1 MTTMKQQHDTLG
13 HYPTDTLPGDVIA
26 CRSHG
31 WSPLSWLIRKRT
43 GSQINHVADCIG
55 DGLMVEAL
63 GGVVLTKTSRLT
75 TEWWVHLRPDY
86 LVPSAAFNHWQN
98 AQVGKAYDWKAIWG
112 FGPWNSL
119 DKPNGNDGKWFCSEK
134 TFAAHRDVCG
144 VKLLERRPNGYV
156 TPNDIYE
163 SSRLKII
170 GYQWPKS
177 LSHWLEETT
186 P

>member
-1 MTTMKQQHDTLG
+1 MQKHDTLG

-43 GSQINHVADCIG
+43 GSQINHVSDCIG
-55 DGLMVEAL
+55 VDRMVEAL
-63 GGVVLTKTSRLT
+63 NCVKLTYVQRLKG
-75 TEWWVHLRPDY
+75 EWWVHLRPTYDI
-86 LVPSAAFNHWQN
+86 SQEQSNNFTQWQL

-144 VKLLERRPNGYV
+144 VKLLERRPSGYV

-163 SSRLKII
+163 SQRLKIV

-177 LSHWLEETT
+177 LSQWLEDT